1 MSSLPTWV
9 GKGLK
14 EFLEILLLTYEVK
27 PYKPKALQPSS
38 NVKQIVEIGQ
48 DLKL

>member
-27 PYKPKALQPSS
+27 PYKPK
-38 NVKQIVEIGQ
+38 VKQIVEIGQ